1 MPADFSEYVNLS
13 IFDKEPGDIY
23 RDSIE
28 IARLSLPEFN
38 LRVGTPEDAI
48 FQAMAYVSALNIAS
62 INRLPDRLMAGI
74 VGMMGFSRQEAVPA
88 EIDVVLTVGDPE
100 GGVIPEGTVFTYDA
114 LFEDEAIQYAFTTT
128 EAVTVPAS
136 ENELELPTVTVT
148 VQALEGGVI
157 PPIGSGVELNV
168 VSSGTDIASAVTATP
183 SNFANGLNADTDQDY
198 LSRAS
203 TYLRS
208 LTSALAKA
216 SQVDAY
222 ILTQYPGVVG
232 RVKTFDLTNGDDN
245 GGDITLNRVYSIENT
260 YLQDNIATIQLDSPH
275 LYISGDTVRI
285 ELSGDS
291 ASASAIYEGEF
302 EVEGT
307 SETLIVFPRVAANQ
321 ASAQLTGSVFAGEEV
336 AGYVTIFT
344 YGQNRFLTQI
354 EKDEILGDV
363 INRSIAGLR
372 FFILDP
378 TLVTLEISGTVS
390 LNDDYDATTVQDAIN
405 NALIEYLS
413 PAAFPLAFDRVRQ
426 SQIVSIISNIPGV
439 LYVNSLTLTPTG
451 DNWLPKID
459 DDIIF
464 RNKGTLPVLSVGDI
478 DITYQIVAVE

>member
-1 MPADFSEYVNLS
+1 MPADFSEYVNLT

-48 FQAMAYVSALNIAS
+48 FQAMAYVSALNVAS

-88 EIDVVLTVGDPE
+88 EIDVVITVGDLA

-114 LFEDEAIQYAFTTT
+114 VFEDEAIQYAFTTT
-128 EAVTVPAS
+128 SATTVPPS
-136 ENELELPTVTVT
+136 ESEYELPYATIT
-148 VQALEGGVI
+148 VQAIEGGVI
-157 PPIGSGVELNV
+157 PPIGSGVELNII
-168 VSSGTDIASAVTATP
+168 SSGTDIASAITATP

-222 ILTQYPGVVG
+222 VLTQYPGVIG

-245 GGDITLNRVYSIENT
+245 GGDITLNRVYPIENT
-260 YLQDNIATIQLDSPH
+260 YLQDNIATIELNAPH
-275 LYISGDTVRI
+275 LYVSGDTVRI
-285 ELSGDS
+285 ELSGAS

-302 EVEGT
+302 EIDNT
-307 SETLIVFPRVAANQ
+307 AETLIVFPRVASNQ
-321 ASAQLTGSVFAGEEV
+321 ASAQLTGSVFAGEDI
-336 AGYVTIFT
+336 AGYVTIFA

-354 EKDEILGDV
+354 EKDDILADV

-378 TLVTLEISGTVS
+378 TLVTLEVSGTVS

-413 PAAFPLAFDRVRQ
+413 PATFPMSFDRVRQ

-451 DNWLPKID
+451 QNWLPKID

-464 RNKGTLPVLSVGDI
+464 KNKGTLPVLSVGDI
-478 DITYQIVAVE
+478 GITYQIVAVE

>member
-1 MPADFSEYVNLS
+1 MPADFSEYVNLTV
-13 IFDKEPGDIY
+13 FDKEPGDIY

-28 IARLSLPEFN
+28 VARLSLPEFN

-62 INRLPDRLMAGI
+62 INRIPDRLMAGI

-88 EIDVVLTVGDPE
+88 EIDVVITIGDPD
-100 GGVIPEGTVFTYDA
+100 GGIIPEGTVFTYDA
-114 LFEDEAIQYAFTTT
+114 VFEDEAIQYAFTTLN
-128 EAVTVPAS
+128 AVIVVGS
-136 ENELELPTVTVT
+136 EDEYTFPSTTVTL
-148 VQALEGGVI
+148 QAIDGGVI
-157 PPIGSGVELNV
+157 PPIGPDVELNI
-168 VSSGTDIASAVTATP
+168 VSSGTAIVSAVTANP

-198 LSRAS
+198 LSRAA

-222 ILTQYPGVVG
+222 ILTQYPGVIG

-245 GGDITLNRVYSIENT
+245 GGDITLNRVYPIENT
-260 YLQDNIATIQLDSPH
+260 FLTSNLATIETNAPH
-275 LYISGDTVRI
+275 LYVSGDVVRI
-285 ELSGDS
+285 ELSGNS
-291 ASASAIYEGEF
+291 ASASAIYEGQYEI
-302 EVEGT
+302 EST
-307 SETLIVFPRVAANQ
+307 SETLITFPRVASNQ

-336 AGYVTIFT
+336 PGYVTIFA

-354 EKDEILGDV
+354 EKDDILNDV

-378 TLVTLEISGTVS
+378 TLVTLQISGTIS
-390 LNDDYDATTVQDAIN
+390 LNDDYDATIVQDAIN
-405 NALIEYLS
+405 NALVEYLS
-413 PAAFPLAFDRVRQ
+413 PAAFPMSFDRVRQ

-451 DNWLPKID
+451 DNWLPQID
-459 DDIIF
+459 NDLIF

-478 DITYQIVAVE
+478 NLTYQIVAVE